1 MVQKEA
7 GGCHVC
13 NGEEQVAQRNPQ
25 ELIVLADSLESLQRV
40 TALLRVGTQ
49 VAVLLCGTESHSQCG
64 HNTQDA
70 DDSAEGS
77 PTSLRVGLCT
87 SHTAEE
93 AQDGDHG
100 GGHAVVANRT
110 GEGSQRGEDTA
121 LTRGRR
127 KRRNH
132 APVGDVTQ
140 GVENIQ
146 KDEDD
151 DEDDDKQG
159 LVGVHQTKETGEN
172 RKKENRRSDTT
183 DNLPGVETTPAG
195 FRVINEVTQ
204 QRVNKNLCN
213 TNNKDKKR
221 NNADH
226 RGRFIFFVA

>member
-1 MVQKEA
+1 MVQQEA

-13 NGEEQVAQRNPQ
+13 DGEEQVAQRNPQ
-25 ELIVLADSLESLQRV
+25 ELIILADGLECLQQV
-40 TALLRVGTQ
+40 TALFRVGTQ
-49 VAVLLCGTESHSQCG
+49 VAVLLGGTESHSQCG

-110 GEGSQRGEDTA
+110 GEGCQGSEDTA
-121 LTRGRR
+121 LARGRR

-132 APVGDVTQ
+132 TPVGDITQ

-146 KDEDD
+146 EDEDD
-151 DEDDDKQG
+151 DEDDDEQSF
-159 LVGVHQTKETGEN
+159 VGVHQTKKTGEN
-172 RKKENRRSDTT
+172 RKKEN
-183 DNLPGVETTPAG
+183 
-195 FRVINEVTQ
+195 
-204 QRVNKNLCN
+204 
-213 TNNKDKKR
+213 
-221 NNADH
+221 
-226 RGRFIFFVA
+226 